1 MDAKERRLRNY
12 SETFGWVVR
21 TVYEIA
27 EEAGWCEPDDLNVF
41 NAKQLVE
48 LRAWLRAEGYGPV
61 AAVLDDRW
69 KDLRELQETART
81 ETVHEVLLEDRQMRR
96 ICKAPQTCR
105 DIPEY
110 VAEVGTCEARTTA
123 QSRITWLPAGL
134 RPRRAAARCRG
145 WSCPSPRRAG
155 RRARSGRW

>member
-41 NAKQLVE
+41 NAKQLVD

-69 KDLRELQETART
+69 RDLRELQEMARA
-81 ETVHEVLLEDRQMRR
+81 ETVHEVELENRRMRR
-96 ICKAPQTCR
+96 TFKRPETCR

-110 VAEVGTCEARTTA
+110 VTEIA
-123 QSRITWLPAGL
+123 
-134 RPRRAAARCRG
+134 
-145 WSCPSPRRAG
+145 
-155 RRARSGRW
+155 

>member
-41 NAKQLVE
+41 DAKQLVE
-48 LRAWLRAEGYGPV
+48 LRAWLRAKGYGPV

-69 KDLRELQETART
+69 
-81 ETVHEVLLEDRQMRR
+81 VN
-96 ICKAPQTCR
+96 
-105 DIPEY
+105 
-110 VAEVGTCEARTTA
+110 CESFRK
-123 QSRITWLPAGL
+123 WLGP
-134 RPRRAAARCRG
+134 RPYTR
-145 WSCPSPRRAG
+145 WS
-155 RRARSGRW
+155 

>member
-1 MDAKERRLRNY
+1 MDAREKRLRNY

-41 NAKQLVE
+41 DAEQLVG

-69 KDLRELQETART
+69 RDLRELQEGARAK
-81 ETVHEVLLEDRQMRR
+81 TVREVGLENRR
-96 ICKAPQTCR
+96 MPQFFQKPEKCW

-110 VAEVGTCEARTTA
+110 IAE
-123 QSRITWLPAGL
+123 
-134 RPRRAAARCRG
+134 AA
-145 WSCPSPRRAG
+145 
-155 RRARSGRW
+155 

>member
-1 MDAKERRLRNY
+1 MDAKEKRLRDY

-27 EEAGWCEPDDLNVF
+27 EEAGWCDPDDLNVF
-41 NAKQLVE
+41 DAKQLVE

-69 KDLRELQETART
+69 RDLQEFQEMARA
-81 ETVHEVLLEDRQMRR
+81 ETVREVELENRRMRR
-96 ICKAPQTCR
+96 IFKTPQTCW

-110 VAEVGTCEARTTA
+110 VAE
-123 QSRITWLPAGL
+123 
-134 RPRRAAARCRG
+134 AA
-145 WSCPSPRRAG
+145 
-155 RRARSGRW
+155 

>member
-69 KDLRELQETART
+69 KDLRELQEVART
-81 ETVHEVLLEDRQMRR
+81 ETVHEVVLENRQMRR
-96 ICKAPQTCR
+96 LFKAPETYR

-110 VAEVGTCEARTTA
+110 VAEVA
-123 QSRITWLPAGL
+123 
-134 RPRRAAARCRG
+134 
-145 WSCPSPRRAG
+145 
-155 RRARSGRW
+155 

>member
-1 MDAKERRLRNY
+1 MDAKEKRLRDY

-41 NAKQLVE
+41 DAKQLVE

-69 KDLRELQETART
+69 RDLQEFQEMARA
-81 ETVHEVLLEDRQMRR
+81 ETVHEVELENRRMRR
-96 ICKAPQTCR
+96 IFKMPRHAGISPNTSPKPHSVIDRTWQHPAP
-105 DIPEY
+105 
-110 VAEVGTCEARTTA
+110 ARSTH
-123 QSRITWLPAGL
+123 RGGLPA
-134 RPRRAAARCRG
+134 
-145 WSCPSPRRAG
+145 SPALLFHP
-155 RRARSGRW
+155 